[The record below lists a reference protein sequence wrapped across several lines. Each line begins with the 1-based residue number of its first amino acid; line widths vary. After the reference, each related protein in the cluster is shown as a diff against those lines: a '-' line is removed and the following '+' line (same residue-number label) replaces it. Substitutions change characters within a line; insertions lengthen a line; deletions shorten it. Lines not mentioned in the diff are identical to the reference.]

1 MNAFLADGRLSSC
14 QSLIH
19 LVAFYVHRYLIKV
32 LTETKN
38 QSQSSD
44 SVKFPRGS
52 SRRGEV
58 FPWTPS
64 IKRVDMQVD
73 MQGHVLSKT
82 PEQVMVKCCERPQ
95 ALEA

>member
-1 MNAFLADGRLSSC
+1 MNAFLADGRLLSC
-14 QSLIH
+14 QSSTH

-44 SVKFPRGS
+44 SVKFPSGS

-64 IKRVDMQVD
+64 IKRVDMQ
-73 MQGHVLSKT
+73 GHVLLKT